1 MQGSVARWE
10 LMARQKLAAA
20 GAVAERAAVG
30 ASAGSPVVRH
40 PLPEQ
45 SSVSRSD
52 GHAWCSSMTG
62 RECDPYALAGE

>member
-20 GAVAERAAVG
+20 GAVAERAVVA
-30 ASAGSPVVRH
+30 ASAG
-40 PLPEQ
+40 